1 VRAAA
6 RGIRLAPWCGIAV
19 AGLALALNG
28 QGAAQAATATQAR
41 TAAQAATAAQT
52 STIARAGTTSGNGS
66 VGSGNQL
73 ILPITVPIDICGNVV
88 AALGLGRA
96 ECTGGST
103 GASSVQGRATG
114 RTDQAAMSG
123 WSGTQMAGSQAA
135 ARTSGNSGVL
145 SGNQILVPVTVPV
158 TVCGVAVAVLGTATG
173 NCQSTP
179 CHCHRASHP
188 ASRPKPQ
195 PTRVRQP
202 APAPH
207 PEAAIHPEAI
217 PEAGILPITGVN
229 LAGMTGGAVI
239 LLAAGG
245 GTLLAARRRD

>member
-1 VRAAA
+1 M
-6 RGIRLAPWCGIAV
+6 RLAASCGIAV

-28 QGAAQAATATQAR
+28 QGAAQAATATQAM
-41 TAAQAATAAQT
+41 TVAQAATAGT
-52 STIARAGTTSGNGS
+52 VGPAGTTSGNGS

-88 AALGLGRA
+88 AALGLGQA
-96 ECTGGST
+96 QCTGGST
-103 GASSVQGRATG
+103 VASGAQGKGTG

-135 ARTSGNSGVL
+135 ARTSGNGGVL

-158 TVCGVAVAVLGTATG
+158 TVCGVAVAVLGTASG

-179 CHCHRASHP
+179 CHCHRASHL

-195 PTRVRQP
+195 PTHVRQS

-245 GTLLAARRRD
+245 GTLLAARRRH

>member
-6 RGIRLAPWCGIAV
+6 RGVRLAAWCGIAV

-28 QGAAQAATATQAR
+28 QGAAQAATAAPAR
-41 TAAQAATAAQT
+41 TAAQAATAGT
-52 STIARAGTTSGNGS
+52 VGPAGTTSGNGS

-88 AALGLGRA
+88 AALGLGQA
-96 ECTGGST
+96 QCTGGST
-103 GASSVQGRATG
+103 VASSAQGKQGKGTG
-114 RTDQAAMSG
+114 RTDQAGMNG

-135 ARTSGNSGVL
+135 ARTSGNGGVL

-158 TVCGVAVAVLGTATG
+158 TVCGVAVGVLGTASG

-179 CHCHRASHP
+179 CHCHRASQ
-188 ASRPKPQ
+188 PKPQ
-195 PTRVRQP
+195 PTRVRLS

-245 GTLLAARRRD
+245 GTLLVARRRH